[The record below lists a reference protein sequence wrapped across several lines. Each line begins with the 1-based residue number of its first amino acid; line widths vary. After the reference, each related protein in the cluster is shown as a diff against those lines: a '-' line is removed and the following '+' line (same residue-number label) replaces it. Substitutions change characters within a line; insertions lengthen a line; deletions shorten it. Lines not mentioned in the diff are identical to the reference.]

1 MKQLSITSAQVTDAA
16 LYQRYAPVIFAYLL
30 RQVPSREDAEDLLVD
45 IFLATMEKSA
55 LASMDEQRVAAWIWT
70 VARNKVVDYRRRS
83 KYRAS
88 IELAKVEDV
97 LYESEE
103 QAPERMALKH
113 EERQTLHTLLQEL
126 PELQRQIVHL
136 RFGHDL
142 TCGQIATVID
152 KSEAAVRMTLHR
164 TLKLLRTL
172 YTRNEKGGTL

>member
-1 MKQLSITSAQVTDAA
+1 MKELSITPAQATDAA

-45 IFLATMEKSA
+45 IFLATLEKSS

-103 QAPERMALKH
+103 
-113 EERQTLHTLLQEL
+113 
-126 PELQRQIVHL
+126 
-136 RFGHDL
+136 
-142 TCGQIATVID
+142 
-152 KSEAAVRMTLHR
+152 
-164 TLKLLRTL
+164 
-172 YTRNEKGGTL
+172 

>member
-1 MKQLSITSAQVTDAA
+1 MKQLSITPAQAADAA
-16 LYQRYAPVIFAYLL
+16 LYQRYASVIFAYLL
-30 RQVPSREDAEDLLVD
+30 RQVNSREDAEDLLVD
-45 IFLATMEKSA
+45 IFMAVLEKSS

-83 KYRAS
+83 KYRVS

-103 QAPERMALKH
+103 QAPEHMALKH
-113 EERQTLHTLLQEL
+113 EERQTLHTILQEL
-126 PELQRQIVHL
+126 PELQREIVHL